1 MPTSKNLNSLIIN
14 KVESKEVY
22 EWMKTNNKI
31 NEDELYLTPD
41 TESSAS
47 PFVDWTPQYTKML
60 ENGGN
65 AAKTSEYWGFM
76 LNPDGTYL
84 MDDGMYYIDLAGN
97 FDSREYLTI
106 TTSNCN
112 GSTVRQVIREYV
124 SNDPFWYKE
133 IWVKPLEAA
142 DQALA
147 AYFSSEEGFFYNNA
161 AVLTSVANAGE
172 EGKYLKAVNGRWK
185 AADAP
190 SGGTTLKAMKDID
203 SYIGVPTA
211 DVPTDGMLQLII
223 TGHESTEMA
232 IGTITIQDGAITTN
246 AMISWY
252 EGNASLLESIVI
264 VANGLT
270 VQGWSAG
277 SYCGTYQ
284 LVTQ

>member
-1 MPTSKNLNSLIIN
+1 M
-14 KVESKEVY
+14 
-22 EWMKTNNKI
+22 
-31 NEDELYLTPD
+31 
-41 TESSAS
+41 
-47 PFVDWTPQYTKML
+47 
-60 ENGGN
+60 
-65 AAKTSEYWGFM
+65 
-76 LNPDGTYL
+76 
-84 MDDGMYYIDLAGN
+84 
-97 FDSREYLTI
+97 
-106 TTSNCN
+106 
-112 GSTVRQVIREYV
+112 

-147 AYFSSEEGFFYNNA
+147 AYFSSEEGFFYNNV
-161 AVLTSVANAGE
+161 AVLTNVANAGE

-232 IGTITIQDGAITTN
+232 IGTITIQDGVITTN

-284 LVTQ
+284 LVAQ